1 MNRKKLIAL
10 AGTLVAVCLI
20 AVIVFP
26 NLSGGDIGKADE
38 PVKESAENDGAD
50 PVGGV
55 VTTVSDNTPDN
66 RDDGDGDSA
75 VTPPDEK
82 APADSSSEEG
92 GIEAKDAQNGTE
104 DEEHINND
112 ATAPSES
119 EQSPVEPE
127 QEEQQDTQTE
137 PTVPE
142 ATQPEASAPQPSAPS
157 ERKNNIKSNA
167 AGDQAPDPEENYE
180 PEDPME
186 DTDYTIPD
194 WFIEMQQSHEIET
207 IEYTQEDIENDPN
220 LKAIQDKINDPD
232 FEWGDD
238 PSAYK

>member
-1 MNRKKLIAL
+1 MSKKNLIAL

-38 PVKESAENDGAD
+38 PVKESTGNDGAD
-50 PVGGV
+50 LAGGV
-55 VTTVSDNTPDN
+55 VTTTSDNTPEN
-66 RDDGDGDSA
+66 QDDGDGDSA
-75 VTPPDEK
+75 VTPHDEK
-82 APADSSSEEG
+82 AVTNSSGEKG
-92 GIEAKDAQNGTE
+92 GIETKDAQNGTE
-104 DEEHINND
+104 DENQINSD

-137 PTVPE
+137 PAVPE

-157 ERKNNIKSNA
+157 EGKNNIKSNA

-194 WFIEMQQSHEIET
+194 WFIEMQQSHEIVIVDANDDNDELAQA
-207 IEYTQEDIENDPN
+207 IRDKMNDPN
-220 LKAIQDKINDPD
+220 
-232 FEWGDD
+232 FEWGDG

>member
-1 MNRKKLIAL
+1 MSKKNLIAL

-38 PVKESAENDGAD
+38 PVKESTESDGANLA
-50 PVGGV
+50 GGV
-55 VTTVSDNTPDN
+55 VTTTSDNTPEN
-66 RDDGDGDSA
+66 QDDGDGDSA

-82 APADSSSEEG
+82 APADSSGEKG
-92 GIEAKDAQNGTE
+92 DIETKDAQDGTE
-104 DEEHINND
+104 NENQINND

-142 ATQPEASAPQPSAPS
+142 ATQPEANAPQPSAPS
-157 ERKNNIKSNA
+157 EGKNNIESNA
-167 AGDQAPDPEENYE
+167 AGGQAPDPEENYE

-186 DTDYTIPD
+186 NTEFEIPD
-194 WFIEMQQSHEIET
+194 WLREQMEAPIEVV
-207 IEYTQEDIENDPN
+207 DANDDN
-220 LKAIQDKINDPD
+220 SELAQRIRDKMNDPD

-238 PSAYK
+238 PSVYK